1 MCCMSRISL
10 IIAVVPISLLLVL
23 SFFVLLSIGK
33 AQTKGL
39 KIFGFAVAVILWLAV
54 ATIIL
59 GGFYGLAKGGDKA
72 KCMMR
77 KKMMMQGDQGMLGMP
92 GMHREQ
98 MPGKEN

>member
-1 MCCMSRISL
+1 MCGMLKISS

-59 GGFYGLAKGGDKA
+59 GGDKA
-72 KCMMR
+72 KCMMH
-77 KKMMMQGDQGMLGMP
+77 KKMMLQGAQGSSGMP
-92 GMHREQ
+92 GMHPEQ
-98 MPGKEN
+98 MPGKGN